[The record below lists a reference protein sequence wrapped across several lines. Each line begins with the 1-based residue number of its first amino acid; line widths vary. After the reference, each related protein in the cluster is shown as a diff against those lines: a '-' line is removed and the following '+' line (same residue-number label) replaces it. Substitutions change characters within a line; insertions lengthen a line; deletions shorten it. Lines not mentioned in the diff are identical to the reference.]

1 MRVQK
6 WLKKSVHSI
15 LFFVAAASPLCAL
28 GENSP
33 FSSFPPLE
41 LPGKWLG
48 NGEVIVSWC
57 KQKQIAVELEIGT
70 DGSVHGRVGDAELES
85 AVIAPNSWLLVLL
98 GNPMYAIEARLNG
111 PLVRAENIR
120 RKSLIILLDL
130 KEERME
136 GDLHSHDSKFGGR
149 DTMMFSVTRIV
160 LQKVQTPAS
169 PGEAGRS

>member
-1 MRVQK
+1 
-6 WLKKSVHSI
+6 
-15 LFFVAAASPLCAL
+15 
-28 GENSP
+28 
-33 FSSFPPLE
+33 
-41 LPGKWLG
+41 
-48 NGEVIVSWC
+48 
-57 KQKQIAVELEIGT
+57 
-70 DGSVHGRVGDAELES
+70 
-85 AVIAPNSWLLVLL
+85 VIAPNSWLLVLL